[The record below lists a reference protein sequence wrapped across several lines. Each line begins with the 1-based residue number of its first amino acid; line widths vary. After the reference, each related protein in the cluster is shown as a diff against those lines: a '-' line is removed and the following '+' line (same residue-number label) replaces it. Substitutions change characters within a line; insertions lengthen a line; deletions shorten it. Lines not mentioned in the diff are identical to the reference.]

1 LSKSR
6 VVIPVRVTRM
16 IVCGRHW
23 KNVNFSHDAG
33 NYYSEP
39 FWLTMRTGQDLSYF
53 IELTLGRERVTGTV
67 LAQAIP

>member
-1 LSKSR
+1 
-6 VVIPVRVTRM
+6 VW
-16 IVCGRHW
+16 RHW

-39 FWLTMRTGQDLSYF
+39 FWLIMRTGQDLSYF
-53 IELTLGRERVTGTV
+53 IELTLGREGVTGTV